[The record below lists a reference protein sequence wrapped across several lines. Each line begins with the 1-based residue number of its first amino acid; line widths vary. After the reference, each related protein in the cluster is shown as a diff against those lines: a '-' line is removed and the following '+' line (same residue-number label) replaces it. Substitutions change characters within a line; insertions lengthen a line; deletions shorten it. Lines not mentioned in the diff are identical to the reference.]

1 LEDISFERERY
12 YKEHTLKYD
21 ANSSCVVGWFDGKEN
36 QLKRFQTLI
45 DIGVKSGDSVLDV
58 GCGTGHLVEYFKKNN
73 IKTYYTG
80 IDTNEVAIKI
90 AQRIHYFDES
100 YMCGDI
106 FDVKEIYD
114 WGLISGVFN
123 YRFPKVEMLKSIAH
137 LIEKVNKG
145 IAFNVLKGEI
155 KKVPE
160 YTYYSPEEIHSYFKQ
175 YTIQI
180 IENYGVEDDF
190 TVWITK

>member
-1 LEDISFERERY
+1 M
-12 YKEHTLKYD
+12 
-21 ANSSCVVGWFDGKEN
+21 
-36 QLKRFQTLI
+36 
-45 DIGVKSGDSVLDV
+45 
-58 GCGTGHLVEYFKKNN
+58 VEYFKKNN